1 MQLWGTFKEVVG
13 VGVHKSAHSEGVLTF
28 SLSTFEYSCKLI
40 AERTSVV
47 RLVNLHV
54 PWARGPQRPAA
65 GPRPIG
71 LGGRILAGSGF
82 S

>member
-28 SLSTFEYSCKLI
+28 LLLSI
-40 AERTSVV
+40 VV

>member
-1 MQLWGTFKEVVG
+1 MAQECTLGRST
-13 VGVHKSAHSEGVLTF
+13 HIL
-28 SLSTFEYSCKLI
+28 TFEYSCKLT

-54 PWARGPQRPAA
+54 PGAWGPQRPAA